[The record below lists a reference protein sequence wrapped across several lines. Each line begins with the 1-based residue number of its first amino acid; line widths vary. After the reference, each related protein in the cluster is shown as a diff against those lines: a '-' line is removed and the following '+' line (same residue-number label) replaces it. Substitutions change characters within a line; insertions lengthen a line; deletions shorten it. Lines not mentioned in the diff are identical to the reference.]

1 MGSIAEAGPA
11 TAKGI
16 VPMEVR
22 IGVVHTPK
30 ELTLDLDGDV
40 DDAFKAIDKAIK
52 SGETMVWLTD
62 AKGRRVGVALDKL
75 AYVEVDSEE
84 GSKRVGFG
92 SI

>member
-1 MGSIAEAGPA
+1 
-11 TAKGI
+11 
-16 VPMEVR
+16 MEVR

-30 ELTLDLDGDV
+30 ELTLELDGDV
-40 DDAFKAIDKAIK
+40 DDAFKTIDKAIK
-52 SGETMVWLTD
+52 GGDTMVWLTD

-84 GSKRVGFG
+84 ASKRVGFG

>member
-1 MGSIAEAGPA
+1 
-11 TAKGI
+11 
-16 VPMEVR
+16 MEVR
-22 IGVVHTPK
+22 IGVVHTTK

-40 DDAFKAIDKAIK
+40 DDAFKTIDKAIK
-52 SGETMVWLTD
+52 GGDTMVWLTD
-62 AKGRRVGVALDKL
+62 SKGRRVGVALDKL